1 MSLFGNT
8 QCSDETGVSSFKI
21 RPSPNIDIDSSL
33 GSEFEMGLDFNK
45 EDLHEKFL
53 DLVFEPKKNVDKS
66 ELSLVTTFTESSKS
80 NETRAS
86 LNSCTDASII
96 EHETEPETKKG
107 LDTRTHKTNT
117 LCLFNQPK
125 SNKSKK
131 TENLT
136 STTKMETKNL
146 LHQGF

>member
-21 RPSPNIDIDSSL
+21 RPSPNIDMIVPWAQSL
-33 GSEFEMGLDFNK
+33 KWAWILT
-45 EDLHEKFL
+45 
-53 DLVFEPKKNVDKS
+53 KKIYMRNFWIWSLNQRKMLIS
-66 ELSLVTTFTESSKS
+66 LSSLVTTFTESSKS

-125 SNKSKK
+125 SNKSKRLK
-131 TENLT
+131 I
-136 STTKMETKNL
+136 
-146 LHQGF
+146 